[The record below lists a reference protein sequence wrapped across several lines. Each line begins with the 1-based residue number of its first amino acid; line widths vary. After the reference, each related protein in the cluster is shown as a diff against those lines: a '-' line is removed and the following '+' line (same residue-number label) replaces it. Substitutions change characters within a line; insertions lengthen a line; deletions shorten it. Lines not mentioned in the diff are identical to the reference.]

1 MITKK
6 TKGISKTEE
15 HMKNTWQKMIRNQD
29 TSSLSDKH
37 TIPLRL
43 ILAMTSVF
51 KGLRKGM
58 IMVELVPVFEVTIM
72 GS

>member
-1 MITKK
+1 ML
-6 TKGISKTEE
+6 
-15 HMKNTWQKMIRNQD
+15 RNQD